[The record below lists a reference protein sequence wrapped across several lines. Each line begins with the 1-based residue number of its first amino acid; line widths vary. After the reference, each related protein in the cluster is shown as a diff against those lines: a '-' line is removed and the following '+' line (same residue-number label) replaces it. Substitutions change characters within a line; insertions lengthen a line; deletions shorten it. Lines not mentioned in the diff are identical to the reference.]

1 MGTFVTCH
9 PEAGS
14 AHVPTFDDGPELGK
28 TKMGNDFDFE
38 ADRTIN
44 HIDDNK
50 QAPLAS
56 DENAMDQ
63 LIGVAVLELGIVL
76 HRHVY
81 NFMCPHYPRAN

>member
-1 MGTFVTCH
+1 VGAFVTCH
-9 PEAGS
+9 PEAES
-14 AHVPTFDDGPELGK
+14 AHAPTFDDSPKLEK
-28 TKMGNDFDFE
+28 TQMGNNFDFE
-38 ADRTIN
+38 AGRTTN

-76 HRHVY
+76 NRHVY
-81 NFMCPHYPRAN
+81 HVACPHYPRAN